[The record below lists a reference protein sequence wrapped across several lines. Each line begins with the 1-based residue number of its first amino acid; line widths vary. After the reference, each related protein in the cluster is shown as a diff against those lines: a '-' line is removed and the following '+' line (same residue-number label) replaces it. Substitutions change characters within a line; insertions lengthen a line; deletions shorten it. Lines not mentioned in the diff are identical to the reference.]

1 MTASHVFVLFAGI
14 AMGTLLRIATFRAAT
29 LMLFRR
35 IIDRQ
40 ALFLMEWKGEG
51 ARAAALQA
59 AERERWRVS
68 PEARPIG
75 SRSQRGSRRWGRGD
89 TGVDGRARHL
99 RRAARRHPH
108 LPLVG
113 TGVRG
118 GGG

>member
-14 AMGTLLRIATFRAAT
+14 GMGALLRIATFRAAT
-29 LMLFRR
+29 LMLFLR

-68 PEARPIG
+68 PDGEAY
-75 SRSQRGSRRWGRGD
+75 WLK
-89 TGVDGRARHL
+89 V
-99 RRAARRHPH
+99 AARIEALGPGRY
-108 LPLVG
+108 
-113 TGVRG
+113 RG
-118 GGG
+118 